1 MLEYAA
7 VTRGPSTLTH
17 FGLASPRSFIAEK
30 SQVLFYLV
38 FCIYLEAGIGFH
50 LRRSL
55 GKKDHYTCTAP
66 EHARATRAP
75 SHPNCRVPRSV
86 GFRPQTPFQ
95 STQTQP
101 ACRRA
106 RFPNS
111 ARRRAYG
118 AQSAPSSRT
127 LVCACVRAA
136 QYGRTGRWG
145 CGWGSS
151 PDAAAPIRTRPF
163 GETRGARTAL

>member
-1 MLEYAA
+1 MQQQRARTLYANA
-7 VTRGPSTLTH
+7 LRARES
-17 FGLASPRSFIAEK
+17 S
-30 SQVLFYLV
+30 LFYRREV
-38 FCIYLEAGIGFH
+38 PGIILFSFLHLPGSRDRYS

-55 GKKDHYTCTAP
+55 GKRSLYVHGTAP

-111 ARRRAYG
+111 PRRRAYG

-127 LVCACVRAA
+127 LVCACVRADR
-136 QYGRTGRWG
+136 YGRTGRWG